1 MEYACAYWVL
11 GAETSSCSDSDDMI
25 SFLLLSL
32 SAEDIMI
39 EEEVQRVLL
48 RVRCLVMSSCIMLA
62 EIAVS
67 AAAEM

>member
-1 MEYACAYWVL
+1 M
-11 GAETSSCSDSDDMI
+11 M

-32 SAEDIMI
+32 SAEGIMI

-67 AAAEM
+67 SAAEM

>member
-48 RVRCLVMSSCIMLA
+48 SKSKMPGDVIMHHA
-62 EIAVS
+62 G
-67 AAAEM
+67 